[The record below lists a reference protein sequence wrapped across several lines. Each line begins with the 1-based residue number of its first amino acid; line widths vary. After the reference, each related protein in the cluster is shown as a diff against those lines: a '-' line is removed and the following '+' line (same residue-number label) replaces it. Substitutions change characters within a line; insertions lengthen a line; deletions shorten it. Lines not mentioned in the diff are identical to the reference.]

1 MLRLQSI
8 LRSEDDRINERV
20 QVSLKLNNA
29 ENIGGSLGVA
39 TRVGELEVVAD
50 LVARGQL
57 AKLPRLPV

>member
-20 QVSLKLNNA
+20 QVSLNLNIA